1 MNNHKI
7 LILDLFTTLLHAIWF
22 HTWFFVLFKYVP
34 YVCLFLFF
42 FFFFCNKKISGDS
55 THNPEKERC
64 QYLSLFW
71 EHPSFSG
78 LSHTHLTSCIVD
90 VRYIMPSSN
99 CINTSINFCL
109 FYKIKIK
116 KIKTY
121 FFYFTPSL
129 LQSTHISLF
138 ILNIYFNK
146 IFILLHFFIMARDK
160 TMARRERKAYV
171 TMARRERRK

>member
-1 MNNHKI
+1 MRFGFIRDFLYYSNMCHMYV
-7 LILDLFTTLLHAIWF
+7 
-22 HTWFFVLFKYVP
+22 FFFS
-34 YVCLFLFF
+34 F

-109 FYKIKIK
+109 FYKIKK
-116 KIKTY
+116 NKKTY